1 MNLENGMERYTDFF
15 TGYLWEQEKIRDQ
28 IMWGEDIVEED
39 GKGKEQ
45 NKTQYIQDKLGAD
58 AKV

>member
-1 MNLENGMERYTDFF
+1 MNLENGMERYTEFF

-39 GKGKEQ
+39 GEGERTK
-45 NKTQYIQDKLGAD
+45 
-58 AKV
+58 